1 MMKFRSILLLLAIA
15 VLFTACA
22 QKKLDFGKPEIQ
34 VPKQP
39 KEVNQ
44 KKGALYSRQGTSLF
58 ADKKDL
64 QVGDII
70 QVVISEELTNDS
82 NSKRDIKNSRGISNS
97 ATITPNASVTGGA
110 GAPGGASRAWA
121 NKFNATLGT
130 GISSSGSNN
139 FKGEVKS
146 NSSESFETIIS
157 VIIEQSYQNGNYYVK
172 GSKEMLIDEQMQEI
186 VISGVIRPYDI
197 SPDNSINS
205 TQMANLKIMYKK
217 DGQETDVLR
226 VPWLFDLL
234 IKFWPL

>member
-1 MMKFRSILLLLAIA
+1 MKFRNIVLILITA
-15 VLFTACA
+15 VFFVACS
-22 QKKLDFGKPEIQ
+22 QKELDFEQPEIQ

-39 KEVNQ
+39 KELNR

-64 QVGDII
+64 QIGDII
-70 QVVISEELTNDS
+70 QVIIAEELTNDS
-82 NSKRDIKNSRGISNS
+82 NSKRDIKNTRGITNS
-97 ATITPNASVTGGA
+97 ASITPNTSVTGGA
-110 GAPGGASRAWA
+110 GAPGGATRAWA

-130 GISSSGSNN
+130 SITSSGSNN

-146 NSSESFETIIS
+146 NASESFETMIS
-157 VIIEQSYQNGNYYVK
+157 VIIEQTYQNGNYYVK

-205 TQMANLKIMYKK
+205 TQMANLKIMYRK
-217 DGQETDVLR
+217 DGEETDVLR
-226 VPWLFDLL
+226 VPWLFDIL